1 MSHVVIYKW
10 IKKCLDLM
18 LKGVRNLK
26 GASAK
31 VLMFKNNTKFSLF
44 GVVLILA
51 LVINIST
58 SSISIT
64 GFAPLASASDQQ
76 KKQVT
81 LTALLV
87 EPKPRWDILIKN
99 ALQILRERHPDMDI
113 QVNYTTFPYEPSRTQ
128 ILSALSNKIPI
139 DLISVDQIWLGDFAE
154 RGYLTDLTDYLHK
167 WGRASDWY
175 QANFDG
181 GVYKGKVYGIWAWT
195 DVRAMWYWKDLLNQ
209 AGVDPNTLKTWH
221 GYIAGIKKLNAA
233 LRNQGIQG
241 TEVYCDL
248 GSASMWYP
256 YLWMLGGDILVQK
269 DGHPTKGNYWFPA
282 YNSSKGIQSLQFI
295 KDQVNAGLK
304 PYTNNFDSYF
314 KNKKVAAYLGGSWMP
329 ESFPTKQGKD
339 LEKSVGMIPMFP
351 VPKEGD
357 ETTTLL
363 GGWELS
369 VPQTS
374 KNKDLAWELITIM
387 LQPDILGPMLKQTG
401 YLPTQKTIGE
411 GPYGLSLNQTI
422 PYYGKMLSM
431 IPIGRS
437 RPNIPE
443 FPQIDSHV
451 SQAIVDVCHGIKQP
465 KQALDDAAVKS
476 AKVLGWLN

>member
-139 DLISVDQIWLGDFAE
+139 D
-154 RGYLTDLTDYLHK
+154 
-167 WGRASDWY
+167 
-175 QANFDG
+175 
-181 GVYKGKVYGIWAWT
+181 
-195 DVRAMWYWKDLLNQ
+195 
-209 AGVDPNTLKTWH
+209 
-221 GYIAGIKKLNAA
+221 
-233 LRNQGIQG
+233 
-241 TEVYCDL
+241 
-248 GSASMWYP
+248 
-256 YLWMLGGDILVQK
+256 
-269 DGHPTKGNYWFPA
+269 
-282 YNSSKGIQSLQFI
+282 
-295 KDQVNAGLK
+295 
-304 PYTNNFDSYF
+304 
-314 KNKKVAAYLGGSWMP
+314 
-329 ESFPTKQGKD
+329 
-339 LEKSVGMIPMFP
+339 
-351 VPKEGD
+351 
-357 ETTTLL
+357 
-363 GGWELS
+363 
-369 VPQTS
+369 
-374 KNKDLAWELITIM
+374 
-387 LQPDILGPMLKQTG
+387 
-401 YLPTQKTIGE
+401 
-411 GPYGLSLNQTI
+411 
-422 PYYGKMLSM
+422 
-431 IPIGRS
+431 
-437 RPNIPE
+437 
-443 FPQIDSHV
+443 
-451 SQAIVDVCHGIKQP
+451 
-465 KQALDDAAVKS
+465 
-476 AKVLGWLN
+476 